1 MKFKYKQI
9 YQIVLMITRIWLG
22 ITLTKKAEAYER
34 YMRDT
39 SLKACNYL
47 KVSSGVL
54 IMQW

>member
-1 MKFKYKQI
+1 
-9 YQIVLMITRIWLG
+9 
-22 ITLTKKAEAYER
+22 LTKKAEAYER

-54 IMQW
+54 IMQ